1 MVQNINLKKWFDQ
14 MQPQTLQIATWLLYI
29 NGFIALA
36 FFVDGDD
43 TIGDIRTRFKLGLVY
58 GLLVIATHVLGGLL
72 MANERKIGYKLA
84 VIAAF
89 TPFVSNLIA
98 YRSLFATSLLS
109 AIFDIALI
117 ALLLHTQSRAHQK
130 VWFR

>member
-1 MVQNINLKKWFDQ
+1 MEVG
-14 MQPQTLQIATWLLYI
+14 YI
-29 NGFIALA
+29 RRFYTFGF
-36 FFVDGDD
+36 
-43 TIGDIRTRFKLGLVY
+43 VY
-58 GLLVIATHVLGGLL
+58 GLVVIALHVLGGLL

-84 VIAAF
+84 VVAAF
-89 TPFVSNLIA
+89 TPFISNLNV
-98 YRSLFATSLLS
+98 YRSLFAISFLT

>member
-1 MVQNINLKKWFDQ
+1 

-29 NGFIALA
+29 NGFFA
-36 FFVDGDD
+36 FTNFVDSRMELGY
-43 TIGDIRTRFKLGLVY
+43 IRRFFTFGPVY
-58 GLLVIATHVLGGLL
+58 GLVVIAAHVLGGLL

-84 VIAAF
+84 VVASF
-89 TPFVSNLIA
+89 TPFISNLIV
-98 YRSLFATSLLS
+98 YRSLIGVSFLS

-117 ALLLHTQSRAHQK
+117 ALLLHTQSRSHQQ

>member
-1 MVQNINLKKWFDQ
+1 MQDINWKKWFDR

-29 NGFIALA
+29 NGFFA
-36 FFVDGDD
+36 FTNFVDSRMELGY
-43 TIGDIRTRFKLGLVY
+43 IRRFFTFGPVY
-58 GLLVIATHVLGGLL
+58 GLVVIAAHVLGGLL

-84 VIAAF
+84 VVASF
-89 TPFVSNLIA
+89 TPFISNLIV
-98 YRSLFATSLLS
+98 YRSLIGVSFLS

-117 ALLLHTQSRAHQK
+117 ALLLHTQSRSHQQ

>member
-1 MVQNINLKKWFDQ
+1 VQNINWKKWFDR

-29 NGFIALA
+29 NGFFALSN
-36 FFVDGDD
+36 FVDSRMEVGY
-43 TIGDIRTRFKLGLVY
+43 IRRFYTFGFVY
-58 GLLVIATHVLGGLL
+58 GLVVIAVHVLGGLL

-84 VIAAF
+84 VVAAF
-89 TPFVSNLIA
+89 TPFVSNLIV
-98 YRSLFATSLLS
+98 YRSLFAISFLN